1 MNFAAVEKIANAVLY
16 EGYILY
22 PYRASSTKNRQRWN
36 FGTLYPQT
44 YAEAQRPAEAFRL
57 TTECLVKAD
66 SDARLT
72 IRIRFLQLVDP
83 AAKADGQNS
92 NGDWQHGIERSH
104 DFNGLSLASASSHDV
119 ALDFSIPAKSG
130 DDAAKR
136 LFGKL
141 NISATPLSNGYK
153 LHLELSNL
161 SPSHEIP
168 DRNRALLQ
176 SFTSAHLLIAIEN
189 AEFISLLDPPDE
201 FRSAATS
208 CKNQGIFP
216 VLVGE
221 QDQRSMMLCSP
232 IILYDY
238 PQVAPESAG
247 DFFDATEMD
256 EMLALRVLTLT
267 DEEKREMRN
276 DDRAR
281 QILERT
287 ESLPQEHLM
296 KVHGAIRSMRRLAV
310 KTEEVDADEE
320 RP

>member
-1 MNFAAVEKIANAVLY
+1 VNFAAIEKIANAVLY

-44 YAEAQRPAEAFRL
+44 YAEAQRPAEAFRFV
-57 TTECLVKAD
+57 TECLVKAE
-66 SDARLT
+66 SDARVN
-72 IRIRFLQLVDP
+72 IRIRFLQLVAP
-83 AAKADGQNS
+83 AHKAGAQNS
-92 NGDWQHGIERSH
+92 AGDWQHGIERT
-104 DFNGLSLASASSHDV
+104 HDV
-119 ALDFSIPAKSG
+119 AALPLATVSSNDVILDFSIPAGSIDSASRELIG
-130 DDAAKR
+130 R
-136 LFGKL
+136 L
-141 NISATPLSNGYK
+141 NISAAPLSAGYK
-153 LHLELSNL
+153 LHLELTNI
-161 SPSHEIP
+161 SPCDEIE

-176 SFTSAHLLIAIEN
+176 SFTSAHLLIAVDDG
-189 AEFISLLDPPDE
+189 EFISLLDPPDQ

-208 CKNQGIFP
+208 CNNQGVFP

-221 QDQRSMMLCSP
+221 QDQHSMMLCSP

-238 PQVAPESAG
+238 PQIAPESAG
-247 DFFDATEMD
+247 DFFDSTEMD

-267 DEEKREMRN
+267 DDEKREMLN

-296 KVHGAIRSMRRLAV
+296 KVHGAIRGMRRL
-310 KTEEVDADEE
+310 EVEAETDADEE